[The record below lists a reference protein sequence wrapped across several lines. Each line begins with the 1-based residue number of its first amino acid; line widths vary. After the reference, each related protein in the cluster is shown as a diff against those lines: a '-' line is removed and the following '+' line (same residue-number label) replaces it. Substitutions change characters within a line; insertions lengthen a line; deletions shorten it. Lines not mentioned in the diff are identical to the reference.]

1 MSSKER
7 TGYVPAGSGD
17 GDHVVAM
24 VIGLGL
30 KLNKIKLIKYIKYLL
45 MLPTLLALVAD
56 VSAKLAT
63 LPFVTP

>member
-1 MSSKER
+1 MRVVRNESATSQICS
-7 TGYVPAGSGD
+7 GGCYGD

-45 MLPTLLALVAD
+45 MLPILLALVAD
-56 VSAKLAT
+56 DRT
-63 LPFVTP
+63 LVRS